1 MVIIGSK
8 GCAKEILTALKWD
21 NVEETVSLFDNI
33 NTDISDAYYDF
44 PIIKSWNEL
53 EQHLKTDSKVII
65 GVGGGQ
71 RREVLAR
78 KIACLGGVLTTFIS
92 QKALVGGY
100 DNTIEPGVVILSGA
114 TITCNVSIGQ
124 GTFINKSTVISHDVR
139 IGRYCEVSPGA
150 KILGRAIIGDR
161 TEIGANAVILPDV
174 IVGADCK
181 IGAGAVGIPSLA
193 SDK

>member
-65 GVGGGQ
+65 GA
-71 RREVLAR
+71 EVDSVR
-78 KIACLGGVLTTFIS
+78 GYWHEDCLS
-92 QKALVGGY
+92 WR
-100 DNTIEPGVVILSGA
+100 
-114 TITCNVSIGQ
+114 SIDH
-124 GTFINKSTVISHDVR
+124 FYLPKSPC
-139 IGRYCEVSPGA
+139 GRV
-150 KILGRAIIGDR
+150 
-161 TEIGANAVILPDV
+161 
-174 IVGADCK
+174 
-181 IGAGAVGIPSLA
+181 
-193 SDK
+193 

>member
-100 DNTIEPGVVILSGA
+100 DN
-114 TITCNVSIGQ
+114 N
-124 GTFINKSTVISHDVR
+124 
-139 IGRYCEVSPGA
+139 Y
-150 KILGRAIIGDR
+150 R
-161 TEIGANAVILPDV
+161 TRCCDSFGGNYYL
-174 IVGADCK
+174 
-181 IGAGAVGIPSLA
+181 
-193 SDK
+193 

>member
-33 NTDISDAYYDF
+33 STDISDAYYDF

-71 RREVLAR
+71 RREVLAL
-78 KIACLGGVLTTFIS
+78 KDCLS
-92 QKALVGGY
+92 WR
-100 DNTIEPGVVILSGA
+100 
-114 TITCNVSIGQ
+114 SIDH
-124 GTFINKSTVISHDVR
+124 FYLPKSPC
-139 IGRYCEVSPGA
+139 GRV
-150 KILGRAIIGDR
+150 
-161 TEIGANAVILPDV
+161 
-174 IVGADCK
+174 
-181 IGAGAVGIPSLA
+181 
-193 SDK
+193 

>member
-71 RREVLAR
+71 R
-78 KIACLGGVLTTFIS
+78 S
-92 QKALVGGY
+92 
-100 DNTIEPGVVILSGA
+100 LSWR
-114 TITCNVSIGQ
+114 SIDH
-124 GTFINKSTVISHDVR
+124 FYLPKSPC
-139 IGRYCEVSPGA
+139 GRV
-150 KILGRAIIGDR
+150 
-161 TEIGANAVILPDV
+161 
-174 IVGADCK
+174 
-181 IGAGAVGIPSLA
+181 
-193 SDK
+193 

>member
-53 EQHLKTDSKVII
+53 EQHLKTDNKVII

-78 KIACLGGVLTTFIS
+78 KIACLGGVLTTLS
-92 QKALVGGY
+92 PKKPLWAGM
-100 DNTIEPGVVILSGA
+100 TILS
-114 TITCNVSIGQ
+114 NQV
-124 GTFINKSTVISHDVR
+124 
-139 IGRYCEVSPGA
+139 
-150 KILGRAIIGDR
+150 L
-161 TEIGANAVILPDV
+161 
-174 IVGADCK
+174 
-181 IGAGAVGIPSLA
+181 
-193 SDK
+193 